1 VQLTRRKLLW
11 GGAGAVLLG
20 AAGYKLLRGFDDDPN
35 ESSANAIPERL
46 RNTALDVHVHVM
58 GVGTGGTGCW
68 MHDEM
73 QSSIQARAGLWNL
86 RLSLRQP
93 DLDQAYVAYLLSRI
107 ERAGFL
113 KQVVVL
119 AQDYTHTERGERDTA
134 HTPFYTPNDYVAQ
147 LAREPA
153 SGGRFLFG
161 ASIHPY
167 RPDALDELDRVA
179 EMGALVVKWIP
190 NVQVIDLTDPR
201 CRAFYRRMA
210 EHKIALL
217 PHVGDEQAMFVAG
230 QQYGGPRGLVT
241 ALEEG
246 VTVIAAHI
254 ASLGER
260 DGQSNFETLAEMFPK
275 WPNLY
280 ADTSALTLFTRWRTL
295 LRAAERTDLHA
306 RLVHGSDF
314 PLPPAATLFLG
325 QVPLGR
331 WWNSWKRE
339 NIFRRD
345 FEIKQGL
352 RLPEEILARGYQVI
366 PRLKSA

>member
-1 VQLTRRKLLW
+1 VKFSRRKLLL
-11 GGAGAVLLG
+11 GGAAAVAFG
-20 AAGYKLLRGFDDDPN
+20 AAGYKLLRGFEDEAD
-35 ESSANAIPERL
+35 ESGAYSVPAHL

-58 GVGTGGTGCW
+58 GVGTGGTACW

-86 RLSLRQP
+86 RLTLTQP

-113 KQVVVL
+113 KQVILL
-119 AQDYTHTERGERDTA
+119 AQDYTHTAGGERDTA
-134 HTPFYTPNDYVAQ
+134 HTPFYTPNDYVAR
-147 LAREPA
+147 LAREHPA
-153 SGGRFLFG
+153 RFLFG

-190 NVQVIDLTDPR
+190 NVQMIDLTDAR

-210 EHKIALL
+210 LHKIALL

-230 QQYGGPRGLVT
+230 QQYGDPRGLAA

-254 ASLGER
+254 ASLGKR
-260 DGQSNFETLAEMFPK
+260 DGKSNFETLAEMFPK

-295 LRAAERTDLHA
+295 LRAAESADLHA

-314 PLPPAATLFLG
+314 PLPPASTLFLG
-325 QVPLGR
+325 RVPFGR
-331 WWNSWKRE
+331 WWNGWKRE

-352 RLPEEILARGYQVI
+352 ALPESILARGYQII
-366 PRLKSA
+366 PRLAS